1 MGADYFDANT
11 GLTEELGDCLW
22 YLTVCAHRTQ
32 SSLSKIAATA
42 LSDVCTVGQYRPK
55 TFEEFDALCGEERL
69 DSLKVRQKCS
79 ELARASGEILGAIY
93 EGGGSF
99 RERLPRIHL
108 QMAIVLVTLLLLAR
122 HNGIPLA
129 KVAESN
135 IQKTASRWP
144 IQGNRVRSK
153 LFDDGLPQEDRLPR
167 RLQIRFVERNL
178 GARSVV
184 HLRVDDLNIGDRL
197 TDNISEGDGYRYHDV
212 FHLAYAAVLG
222 WSPVTRALLK
232 CKRKSRPDKDENEDG
247 ARAAIIEEA
256 IATIAFNDAKRH
268 NFYADQKPLEYGLLK
283 TIAGLTRGY
292 EVEVCKL
299 WEWEDAIL
307 TGFKV
312 FNLLKG
318 KAPNGG
324 LVAMDLGSRT
334 LELKE

>member
-1 MGADYFDANT
+1 M
-11 GLTEELGDCLW
+11 
-22 YLTVCAHRTQ
+22 
-32 SSLSKIAATA
+32 
-42 LSDVCTVGQYRPK
+42 
-55 TFEEFDALCGEERL
+55 
-69 DSLKVRQKCS
+69 
-79 ELARASGEILGAIY
+79 
-93 EGGGSF
+93 
-99 RERLPRIHL
+99 
-108 QMAIVLVTLLLLAR
+108 
-122 HNGIPLA
+122 
-129 KVAESN
+129 
-135 IQKTASRWP
+135 
-144 IQGNRVRSK
+144 
-153 LFDDGLPQEDRLPR
+153 
-167 RLQIRFVERNL
+167 
-178 GARSVV
+178 
-184 HLRVDDLNIGDRL
+184 
-197 TDNISEGDGYRYHDV
+197 
-212 FHLAYAAVLG
+212 
-222 WSPVTRALLK
+222 TRALLK